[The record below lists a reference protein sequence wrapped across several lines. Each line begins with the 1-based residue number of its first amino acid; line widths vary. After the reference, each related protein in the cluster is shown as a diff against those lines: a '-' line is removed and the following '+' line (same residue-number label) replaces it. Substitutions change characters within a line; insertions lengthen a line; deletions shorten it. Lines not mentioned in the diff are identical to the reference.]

1 MSDAPFPGD
10 ATLLAQLPAESALI
24 ALTTS
29 GPAGQ
34 RAIRA
39 VVDRPIQWDR
49 LMRLAAR
56 ERAVAALNE
65 QLARTPIRDALPAEV
80 ANLQTLA
87 LVSEFQLAS
96 LHDRLVGLLALYA
109 AHDIDVLLLKGA
121 GLAYSAYARP
131 TERPMGDIDLLLR
144 PEVAGRAR
152 ELALANGWA
161 RRRDVPEERSYADHQ
176 HLSPLEDADG
186 LQIGLELHTAL
197 FTHQAP
203 FKLPPEQLWESAR
216 RVTIGGHPA
225 SVPSAEEQ
233 LLHAALHFAWSHEMT
248 FGAFRTLRDVERI
261 LATSQVDWPTVVR
274 KARAARGA
282 TCCYWTLR
290 LARDLAGVEV
300 PPEVLT
306 ELSPRLPERVLRALT
321 RYFADHALPNPDLI
335 LSSVSLSRALWTLG
349 VRPRAQGHG
358 SSRPWLDTEEWV
370 RVPGGMQ
377 NTRTSATRRLL
388 KQSFGLLR
396 SVGSLISP

>member
-1 MSDAPFPGD
+1 MSDLTFPGD
-10 ATLLAQLPAESALI
+10 TTLLAQMPTESVLI

-29 GPAGQ
+29 GPPGQ
-34 RAIRA
+34 KALLG

-56 ERAVAALNE
+56 ERAIVGLNA
-65 QLARTPIRDALPAEV
+65 QLAKTPIRDAHAAEL
-80 ANLQTLA
+80 ANLKRLA
-87 LVSEFQLAS
+87 LVSEFQLSS
-96 LHDRLVGLLALYA
+96 LHDRLVALLALYA

-131 TERPMGDIDLLLR
+131 TERPMGDIDLLVR
-144 PEVAGRAR
+144 PEVALRAR
-152 ELALANGWA
+152 DLALANGWT

-186 LQIGLELHTAL
+186 LQIGLELHTGL

-203 FKLPPEQLWESAR
+203 FKLPPEQLWEGAR
-216 RVTIGGHPA
+216 RITVGGHPA
-225 SVPSAEEQ
+225 YVPSPEDQ

-261 LATSQVDWPTVVR
+261 LAASPIDWPTLVR
-274 KARAARGA
+274 KARTARGA

-290 LARDLAGVEV
+290 LARDLAGVPV
-300 PPEVLT
+300 PAEVLT

-321 RYFADHALPNPDLI
+321 RYFAEHSLPNPDLI
-335 LSSVSLSRALWTLG
+335 VSSVSLSRALWTLG

-358 SSRPWLDTEEWV
+358 TSRPWLDTEEWV
-370 RVPGGMQ
+370 RVPGGMR

-388 KQSFGLLR
+388 QQSFGLLR